1 LRNNSGKWKAGG
13 GKKKIRRVSIIRRFM
28 PLIDRR
34 LGNEVRDELSG

>member
-1 LRNNSGKWKAGG
+1 MESGWW
-13 GKKKIRRVSIIRRFM
+13 KKKIRRISIIRRFM